1 MFVLLLVARLW
12 LDRHAAAA
20 AVAAARHAA
29 AAVAAVRHAAAA
41 VAAARHAAAA
51 VAGVI
56 GTPSS
61 AAFVTH

>member
-12 LDRHAAAA
+12 LD
-20 AVAAARHAA
+20 
-29 AAVAAVRHAAAA
+29 RHAAAA